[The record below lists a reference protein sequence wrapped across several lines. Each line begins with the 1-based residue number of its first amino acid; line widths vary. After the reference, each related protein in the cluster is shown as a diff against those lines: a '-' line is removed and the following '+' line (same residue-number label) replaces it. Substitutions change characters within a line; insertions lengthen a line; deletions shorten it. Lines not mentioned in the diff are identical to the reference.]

1 MLSAARSQ
9 LSAGLNLSN
18 GCAPNVSRGWKPFSP
33 YFLSIVFPISTP
45 SFPLPSISYSL
56 PFNKWFCCEHRSP
69 LSCWP
74 LNYPFHP
81 KNPHPLQSPAWHLQK
96 FLPLAFSARL
106 KYEVLPIIFGCKRK
120 MHSVTQQK
128 LKGYCPVMAI
138 METVIKETMA
148 ETSVGGEKY
157 EVLVRRRSIFFW
169 F

>member
-1 MLSAARSQ
+1 
-9 LSAGLNLSN
+9 
-18 GCAPNVSRGWKPFSP
+18 
-33 YFLSIVFPISTP
+33 
-45 SFPLPSISYSL
+45 
-56 PFNKWFCCEHRSP
+56 
-69 LSCWP
+69 
-74 LNYPFHP
+74 
-81 KNPHPLQSPAWHLQK
+81 
-96 FLPLAFSARL
+96 
-106 KYEVLPIIFGCKRK
+106 